1 MGCEVIEKCGGGRVS
16 EQELS
21 GSDGMGMVSAKCIGE
36 GDTERGHCECVGM
49 VVDEKLS
56 GRAIGVVY

>member
-1 MGCEVIEKCGGGRVS
+1 MGCKVVEKCGGGRVS

-21 GSDGMGMVSAKCIGE
+21 GGDGTGMVSAKHISE

-49 VVDEKLS
+49 KVDEKLS
-56 GRAIGVVY
+56 GRVIGVVY

>member
-1 MGCEVIEKCGGGRVS
+1 MGCEVIKKCGGGRVS

-21 GSDGMGMVSAKCIGE
+21 GSDGMGMVSAKCISE

-56 GRAIGVVY
+56 GRVIGVVY

>member
-21 GSDGMGMVSAKCIGE
+21 GSDGMGMVSAKHVSE

-49 VVDEKLS
+49 GVDEELS
-56 GRAIGVVY
+56 GRVIRVVY

>member
-1 MGCEVIEKCGGGRVS
+1 MGCKVIKKCGGGRVS

-21 GSDGMGMVSAKCIGE
+21 GSDGMGMVSAKHIGE

-49 VVDEKLS
+49 GVDEKLS
-56 GRAIGVVY
+56 GRVIRVIY

>member
-1 MGCEVIEKCGGGRVS
+1 MGCEVIKKCGGGRVS

-21 GSDGMGMVSAKCIGE
+21 GGDGMGMVSAKRIPP

-49 VVDEKLS
+49 GVDEELS
-56 GRAIGVVY
+56 SRVIGVVY